1 MAFSQAPT
9 PTDREALLRDFKVRL
24 GIIADLEQA
33 AALLS
38 WDQQTYMPPGAAET
52 RAQQLSTLAKIVH
65 AHVTDPAMSE
75 QLERLEQQNVAP
87 GSDEAALLRVARR
100 GYERASKLPSEFVE
114 AFSRLRSQSHHIWAE
129 ARRENDFARFEPTLE
144 KLLEFALRQAD
155 YYGYEEHP
163 FDALHDLYE
172 PGSTA
177 AKVKAVFEPLKAATV
192 ALLGEIAA
200 GRELSDAPLRQP
212 FNEAEQEAFAVKVIK
227 DFGFDFR
234 HGRLDR
240 TVHPFAQS
248 MSKYDVRITTR
259 FHPEF
264 LNAALFSILHEAG
277 HGLYEQGIAD
287 AYQRL
292 PLGSGASLGVHE
304 SQSRLYENL
313 LGRSYAFWQH
323 YYPQLQQHFPQL
335 QATSLDDFYAAI
347 NVVRPSLIR
356 VEADEVTYNLHIMV
370 RFELELA
377 LLEGSLKVAELPE
390 AWNAKYQAYLGINPP
405 SDALGCLQDVHWAFA
420 GFGYFPT
427 YTLGNIMSVQLF
439 EAAKRAHPEI
449 ERELGAGEF
458 GTLLTWLREHVHRHG
473 AKYEPHE
480 LLKRATGSELD
491 AAPYIRYLQAKYRA
505 LYGVENVA

>member
-1 MAFSQAPT
+1 MTLPHAT
-9 PTDREALLRDFKVRL
+9 TTTDREALWADFKARL
-24 GIIADLEQA
+24 GVIADLEQA
-33 AALLS
+33 ASLLS
-38 WDQQTYMPPGAAET
+38 WDQQTYMPKGAAEA
-52 RAQQLSTLAKIVH
+52 RAQQLSTLAKLVH
-65 AHVTDPAMSE
+65 ARVTDPEIRAL
-75 QLERLEQQNVAP
+75 LERLEGGDNPA
-87 GSDEAALLRVARR
+87 GSDEAALLRVSRR
-100 GYERASKLPSEFVE
+100 GYDRASKLPSEFVE
-114 AFSRLRSQSHHIWAE
+114 AFSRLRAQGHHIWAE
-129 ARRENDFARFEPTLE
+129 ARRESDFAHFKPTLE

-155 YYGYEEHP
+155 YYGYDEHP

-177 AKVKAVFEPLKAATV
+177 AKVKAVFEPLKGATV
-192 ALLGEIAA
+192 ALLAEIGS

-212 FNEAEQEAFAVKVIK
+212 FDEADQEAFAITVVKA
-227 DFGFDFR
+227 FGFDFH

-259 FHPEF
+259 YQPDY
-264 LNAALFSILHEAG
+264 LNSALFSILHEAG
-277 HGLYEQGIAD
+277 HGIYEQGIAD

-292 PLGSGASLGVHE
+292 PLAEGASLGVHE

-313 LGRSYAFWQH
+313 LGRSYPFWQH
-323 YYPQLQQHFPQL
+323 YYPRLQQRFPQL

-347 NVVRPSLIR
+347 NVVKPSLIR

-390 AWNAKYQAYLGINPP
+390 AWNAKYEAYLGITPP
-405 SDALGCLQDVHWAFA
+405 SDALGCLQDVHWSFG

-458 GTLLTWLREHVHRHG
+458 GTLLAWLRENVHRHG
-473 AKYEPHE
+473 AKYEPGE
-480 LLKRATGSELD
+480 LLERATGSQLD
-491 AAPYIRYLQAKYRA
+491 AAPYIRYLQTKYRA
-505 LYGVENVA
+505 LYGSHRVA